1 LSRLPLLN
9 GLLDY
14 VNENNISFSMPGHRN
29 GEGFI
34 RTDEG
39 KQLYENI
46 IKMDI
51 TEVEGLDNLHKAEGI
66 IKESLNLLQN
76 YYGSKKAYFLVNGST
91 SGNLAMIFSCF
102 NEGDKIIVER
112 NCHRS
117 IMNGIIIRKL
127 KPVYINNRI
136 NKKYNAPLSI
146 DEECFF
152 NIIKDNSD
160 AKGIIITYPNYYGI
174 CLNLKKIIKEAHK
187 ADMYVLVDSAH
198 GAHFGAC
205 EELPQSAV
213 KCGADMV
220 VMSSHKTLP
229 SFTQTAYLHINNCS
243 LIEKSDFYISVF
255 TSTSP
260 SYMFM
265 CSMEYARY
273 YLEYF
278 GRQDYKKLINL
289 ANTYRKKINMIN
301 GINILSMEDLE
312 KNVYDMDKSR
322 YIINVKQGYSAEGV
336 MNYLRK
342 SGIQCEMNDTNNIIL
357 ILSPFNKESD
367 FNLLYKKLKGCN
379 LEDYKENEIILIDI
393 DTPSIEL
400 WPYEV
405 IERKKISIELN
416 KAEGNI
422 AAESIVPYPPGVPII
437 MPGETISKNII
448 KMIQYY
454 LKNDKSILGVIK
466 NKDKYFINIVLA

>member
-1 LSRLPLLN
+1 
-9 GLLDY
+9 
-14 VNENNISFSMPGHRN
+14 
-29 GEGFI
+29 
-34 RTDEG
+34 
-39 KQLYENI
+39 
-46 IKMDI
+46 
-51 TEVEGLDNLHKAEGI
+51 
-66 IKESLNLLQN
+66 
-76 YYGSKKAYFLVNGST
+76 
-91 SGNLAMIFSCF
+91 
-102 NEGDKIIVER
+102 
-112 NCHRS
+112 
-117 IMNGIIIRKL
+117 
-127 KPVYINNRI
+127 
-136 NKKYNAPLSI
+136 
-146 DEECFF
+146 
-152 NIIKDNSD
+152 
-160 AKGIIITYPNYYGI
+160 
-174 CLNLKKIIKEAHK
+174 
-187 ADMYVLVDSAH
+187 
-198 GAHFGAC
+198 
-205 EELPQSAV
+205 
-213 KCGADMV
+213 
-220 VMSSHKTLP
+220 
-229 SFTQTAYLHINNCS
+229 
-243 LIEKSDFYISVF
+243 
-255 TSTSP
+255 
-260 SYMFM
+260 
-265 CSMEYARY
+265 MEYARY

>member
-1 LSRLPLLN
+1 
-9 GLLDY
+9 
-14 VNENNISFSMPGHRN
+14 
-29 GEGFI
+29 
-34 RTDEG
+34 
-39 KQLYENI
+39 
-46 IKMDI
+46 
-51 TEVEGLDNLHKAEGI
+51 
-66 IKESLNLLQN
+66 
-76 YYGSKKAYFLVNGST
+76 
-91 SGNLAMIFSCF
+91 
-102 NEGDKIIVER
+102 
-112 NCHRS
+112 
-117 IMNGIIIRKL
+117 
-127 KPVYINNRI
+127 
-136 NKKYNAPLSI
+136 
-146 DEECFF
+146 
-152 NIIKDNSD
+152 
-160 AKGIIITYPNYYGI
+160 
-174 CLNLKKIIKEAHK
+174 
-187 ADMYVLVDSAH
+187 
-198 GAHFGAC
+198 
-205 EELPQSAV
+205 
-213 KCGADMV
+213 
-220 VMSSHKTLP
+220 
-229 SFTQTAYLHINNCS
+229 
-243 LIEKSDFYISVF
+243 
-255 TSTSP
+255 
-260 SYMFM
+260 
-265 CSMEYARY
+265 MEYARY

-289 ANTYRKKINMIN
+289 ANIYRKKINTID

-312 KNVYDMDKSR
+312 KSVYDMDKSR
-322 YIINVKQGYSAEGV
+322 YLINVKQGYSAEGV